1 MVVLLALAVPLLARA
16 QATDSASVE
25 VAAAQTAAR
34 AWLTLVDETRYAA
47 SWDSAA
53 AVFRSAVTKADWERA
68 VLQARG
74 PFEPFGVRKLLGA
87 NLTRSLPGAPPGQ
100 YVVLQY
106 ETEVS
111 NDRTV
116 IETVTP
122 KKEAD
127 GAWRVSGYFVRPR

>member
-1 MVVLLALAVPLLARA
+1 MVLLALAVPLTARA
-16 QATDSASVE
+16 QATDTASVAI
-25 VAAAQTAAR
+25 AAAQTAAR

-53 AVFRSAVTKADWERA
+53 AVFRFAVTKTDWERA

-74 PFEPFGVRKLLGA
+74 PFEPFGARKLLGA
-87 NLTRSLPGAPPGQ
+87 SFTRSLPGAPPGE

-111 NDRTV
+111 NDRSV
-116 IETVTP
+116 METVTP
-122 KKEAD
+122 KKESD
-127 GAWRVSGYFVRPR
+127 GAWRVSGYFVRPQ